1 MTEVAAASTA
11 DTGGRALP
19 PLPYHRLLR
28 ALPRYH
34 WWKPLVALV
43 ITAVLWLLFTLI
55 VVLVGVIIAVAQGR
69 IELTTTQGAT
79 KGLLKLFGV
88 IDAGDPLSVTIGLVG
103 VATLLPATLL
113 GYLIVGLRPLTV
125 LRSVQFRFRWR
136 WLAFSLLPALA
147 VTVVATLLQFFVL
160 PLFLGGP
167 SVVAPTIPLGT
178 FLICAAIII
187 VVTPLQAAAEEFA
200 FRGLITQMFGGWL
213 RPAPLVIVLS
223 AIPFA
228 AAHTQYLGD
237 GGSLTWAIADVTLFA
252 LVAGFV
258 TWRTGGI
265 ESSIALHATNN
276 TLAFLALASS
286 LGGTT
291 STSTNAGGDPL
302 PLLLSFLVSVVTMVP
317 YAIWIDWAARKR
329 GIVRVLAP
337 IAPAATAPG
346 SPDPDRAASAA
357 AGNT

>member
-1 MTEVAAASTA
+1 VTEPAATSLAAPSA
-11 DTGGRALP
+11 PAPPLP

-28 ALPRYH
+28 ALPGYR

-43 ITAVLWLLFTLI
+43 ITAILWVAFTVI
-55 VVLVGVIIAVAQGR
+55 VVVIGVVIAVAQGR
-69 IELTTTQGAT
+69 IEMTTTVEAT
-79 KGLLKLFGV
+79 KDLLKLFGV
-88 IDAGDPLSVTIGLVG
+88 IDAGDPLSVSIGLVG

-136 WLAFSLLPALA
+136 WLAYSLLPAL
-147 VTVVATLLQFFVL
+147 VITVAATLIQFFVL
-160 PLFLGGP
+160 PLVLGGE

-178 FLICAAIII
+178 FLICALI
-187 VVTPLQAAAEEFA
+187 VLVATPLQAAAEEFA
-200 FRGLITQMFGGWL
+200 FRGLITQTLGGWV

-237 GGSLTWAIADVTLFA
+237 GGSLTWAIADVALFA

-291 STSTNAGGDPL
+291 STSTSAGGDSF
-302 PLLLSFLVSVVTMVP
+302 PLLASFLVSVVTMVP
-317 YAIWIDWAARKR
+317 YAIWIDRAARKR
-329 GIVRVLAP
+329 GIQNRLMPLAAP
-337 IAPAATAPG
+337 TTGIADTSSG
-346 SPDPDRAASAA
+346 
-357 AGNT
+357 

>member
-1 MTEVAAASTA
+1 VTEAAAP
-11 DTGGRALP
+11 ALP
-19 PLPYHRLLR
+19 AAPARPGPPALPYHRLLR
-28 ALPRYH
+28 ALPGYR
-34 WWKPLVALV
+34 WWKPLVAMLL
-43 ITAVLWLLFTLI
+43 TGVLWLMFT
-55 VVLVGVIIAVAQGR
+55 VVVVVIGVVIAVSQGR
-69 IELTTTQGAT
+69 VEFTTTEGAT
-79 KGLLKLFGV
+79 AGLTKLFGV
-88 IDAGDPLSVTIGLVG
+88 IDAGDPLSVSIGLIG

-147 VTVVATLLQFFVL
+147 VTVVSTLLQFFAL
-160 PLFLGGP
+160 PLFLGGV

-178 FLICAAIII
+178 FLVCAAIVV

-200 FRGLITQMFGGWL
+200 FRGLIGQMFGGWL
-213 RPAPLVIVLS
+213 RSAPLVIVLS

-228 AAHTQYLGD
+228 AAHTQYLSD
-237 GGSLTWAIADVTLFA
+237 AGSVTWATADVTLFA

-265 ESSIALHATNN
+265 ESSIALHAVNN
-276 TLAFLALASS
+276 TVAFLALASS

-302 PLLLSFLVSVVTMVP
+302 PLFLSFLVSVVTMVP
-317 YAIWIDWAARKR
+317 FAIWIDRAARKR
-329 GIVRVLAP
+329 GIVRELVPMGPGPAG
-337 IAPAATAPG
+337 IADTSSG
-346 SPDPDRAASAA
+346 
-357 AGNT
+357 

>member
-1 MTEVAAASTA
+1 MSEVAP
-11 DTGGRALP
+11 P

-28 ALPRYH
+28 ALPGYR
-34 WWKPLVALV
+34 WWKPLLALL
-43 ITAVLWLLFTLI
+43 ITAVLWLIFTSI
-55 VVLVGVIIAVAQGR
+55 VVLIGVIIAVAQGR
-69 IELTTTQGAT
+69 IAFDTVQGAT
-79 KGLLKLFGV
+79 NGLLKLFGV
-88 IDAGDPLSVTIGLVG
+88 VDAGDPLSVSIGLIG

-113 GYLIVGLRPLTV
+113 GYLIVGLRPPTV

-136 WLAFSLLPALA
+136 WLGFSLLPAL
-147 VTVVATLLQFFVL
+147 VITVVATLLQFFVL

-167 SVVAPTIPLGT
+167 SVVAPTVPLGS
-178 FLICAAIII
+178 FLICALI
-187 VVTPLQAAAEEFA
+187 VLIVTPLQAAAEEFA

-213 RPAPLVIVLS
+213 RSAPLVIVLS

-237 GGSLTWAIADVTLFA
+237 GGSLTWATADVALFA

-265 ESSIALHATNN
+265 ESSIALHAVNN

-302 PLLLSFLVSVVTMVP
+302 PLLLSFLVSVVTIVP
-317 YAIWIDWAARKR
+317 YAIWIDRAAKRR
-329 GIVRVLAP
+329 GIQNRLVPVA
-337 IAPAATAPG
+337 AATPT
-346 SPDPDRAASAA
+346 SPAE
-357 AGNT
+357 

>member
-1 MTEVAAASTA
+1 VSESVEPSAVEPSAVEPSDAIASDQTVH
-11 DTGGRALP
+11 P

-28 ALPRYH
+28 ALPGYR
-34 WWKPLVALV
+34 WWKPLVALL
-43 ITAVLWLLFTLI
+43 ITAVLWVIFTAI
-55 VVLVGVIIAVAQGR
+55 VVVIGVVIAVAQGR
-69 IELTTTQGAT
+69 IDFTTTQAAT
-79 KGLLKLFGV
+79 NGLLKLFGV
-88 IDAGDPLSVTIGLVG
+88 VDAGDPLSVSVGLIG

-113 GYLIVGLRPLTV
+113 GYRIVGLRPLAV
-125 LRSVQFRFRWR
+125 LRSVQFRIRWR
-136 WLAFSLLPALA
+136 WLAFCLLPALA
-147 VTVVATLLQFFVL
+147 VTAMATLLQFFAL
-160 PLFLGGP
+160 PLFIGGV
-167 SVVAPTIPLGT
+167 SLVAPTIPLGA
-178 FLICAAIII
+178 FLVCALIIL

-237 GGSLTWAIADVTLFA
+237 GGSLTWATGDVALFA

-265 ESSIALHATNN
+265 ESSIALHTVNN
-276 TLAFLALASS
+276 TLAFLTLASS

-302 PLLLSFLVSVVTMVP
+302 PLLLSFLVSVATMVP
-317 YAIWIDWAARKR
+317 YAIWIDRAAKRR
-329 GIVRVLAP
+329 GIQNRLV
-337 IAPAATAPG
+337 AAN
-346 SPDPDRAASAA
+346 S
-357 AGNT
+357 

>member
-1 MTEVAAASTA
+1 MSQAIAPSEAVVSSPAAP
-11 DTGGRALP
+11 P

-28 ALPRYH
+28 ALPGYR
-34 WWKPLVALV
+34 WWKPVVALL
-43 ITAVLWLLFTLI
+43 ITAVLWIIFTSI
-55 VVLVGVIIAVAQGR
+55 VVVIGVVIAVSQGR
-69 IELTTTQGAT
+69 IDFTTTQDAT
-79 KGLLKLFGV
+79 SGLLKLFGV
-88 IDAGDPLSVTIGLVG
+88 VDAGDPLSVSIGLIG

-136 WLAFSLLPALA
+136 WLAWCLLPALA
-147 VTVVATLLQFFVL
+147 VTVVAMLLQFFVL
-160 PLFLGGP
+160 PLIVGGV

-178 FLICAAIII
+178 FVTCAVIVV

-200 FRGLITQMFGGWL
+200 FRGLVTQMFGGWL
-213 RPAPLVIVLS
+213 RSAPLVIVLS

-237 GGSLTWAIADVTLFA
+237 GGSLTWATADVALFA
-252 LVAGFV
+252 LAAGFV

-265 ESSIALHATNN
+265 ESSIALHAVNN

-291 STSTNAGGDPL
+291 STSTNAGGDPF
-302 PLLLSFLVSVVTMVP
+302 PLFLSFLVSVLTIVP
-317 YAIWIDWAARKR
+317 YALWI
-329 GIVRVLAP
+329 
-337 IAPAATAPG
+337 
-346 SPDPDRAASAA
+346 DRAARRRGIRNRLAPVAPGVVSPA
-357 AGNT
+357 AGNS